1 MQYTRKIFGYE
12 CDLYGHLNNANYLHL
27 YEEARAVALQDIGL
41 SVNKLSSLNWHIYVT
56 RVELDFIKGLALEE
70 VATVESTVEK
80 ISRVSSLWRQE
91 IYDSTG
97 ALCNRA
103 MVKAVFIKDGKPC
116 RLDKNLYQKFQDSV

>member
-41 SVNKLSSLNWHIYVT
+41 SVNELNSLNWQIYVT

-70 VATVESTVEK
+70 VATVKSTVVK
-80 ISRVSSLWRQE
+80 ISRVSSLWQQE
-91 IYDSTG
+91 IYDSAG
-97 ALCNRA
+97 QLCNRA
-103 MVKAVFIKDGKPC
+103 LVKAVFIRDGKPS
-116 RLDKNLYQKFQDSV
+116 RLDKNLYQKFLDRV